1 MQSKKH
7 RAERVAGT
15 INCRDVFT
23 AFVPRAFHSILLINL
38 YFFPP
43 PLPLLPF
50 FSSFSSSSSSSFFF
64 FSFFLIKTTLPREP
78 FRVTKHP
85 LPCDIYA
92 PTSREKYRTTRI
104 FASPLECTPNQS
116 PWPVVSETLCAM
128 RLHTHTHTHTY
139 KEGTRGVQEYT
150 QVAQN
155 VFVRALIKL

>member
-7 RAERVAGT
+7 RPEERVAGT

-38 YFFPP
+38 YFFLSLSL
-43 PLPLLPF
+43 PLPSP
-50 FSSFSSSSSSSFFF
+50 SSFSLSFF
-64 FSFFLIKTTLPREP
+64 FFLIKTTLPREP

-85 LPCDIYA
+85 LRCDIYA

-116 PWPVVSETLCAM
+116 SCPSQRLCALIFM
-128 RLHTHTHTHTY
+128 FIYIH
-139 KEGTRGVQEYT
+139 RGIQEYT
-150 QVAQN
+150 QVAQS

>member
-7 RAERVAGT
+7 RPEERVAGT

-38 YFFPP
+38 YFF
-43 PLPLLPF
+43 LSLLL
-50 FSSFSSSSSSSFFF
+50 FSLSF
-64 FSFFLIKTTLPREP
+64 FFLIKTTLPREP

-85 LPCDIYA
+85 LRCDIYA

-116 PWPVVSETLCAM
+116 SCPSQRLCALIFM
-128 RLHTHTHTHTY
+128 FIYIH
-139 KEGTRGVQEYT
+139 RGIQEYT
-150 QVAQN
+150 QVAQS